1 MSTKRKI
8 EEVIFFTYGDSSDAS
23 TWSNVPYLF
32 TRTLEK
38 KGITVR
44 RVNLYEVLTRL
55 TKIAD
60 KIIRAEK
67 KVLRSRST
75 FRFQMS
81 RIFIALAYRNIK
93 RAVKTFPNAD
103 LCIFACYDFY
113 NKFSSIPT
121 LLFGD
126 WTLEI
131 LVRDRMRREPDSPET
146 RYIRHQNEVMTK
158 AEHVVTLFP
167 YSQRLMLGYCPESD
181 ARHMGMNVV
190 NDMNPKPHPAAD
202 TLIEGKRAAQK
213 ILFIGNAKYIDGARR
228 LVEAFRLIRREL
240 PVASLDII
248 GMTGHELAVEGI
260 EGVRCHGY
268 LRKDVPAEAEKYYS
282 LLSQA
287 SVFVN
292 PTRGWAGY
300 SSTIEAMFYHTPV
313 VVAPYDDFTT
323 EFGKDISFGAFQHS
337 DSADDLAK
345 NILSVMTSEDYA
357 RMCRDA
363 HNAVAG
369 YTWDKYVDKI
379 LATVSLNP

>member
-32 TRTLEK
+32 TRTLET
-38 KGITVR
+38 KGVTVR
-44 RVNLYEVLTRL
+44 RVNLYEGLTRL

-67 KVLRSRST
+67 KVLRGRST

-113 NKFSSIPT
+113 NKFSDIPT

-131 LVRDRMRREPDSPET
+131 LVRDRMHREPDSPET

-181 ARHMGMNVV
+181 ARHMCMNVV

-228 LVEAFRLIRREL
+228 LE
-240 PVASLDII
+240 I
-248 GMTGHELAVEGI
+248 G
-260 EGVRCHGY
+260 R
-268 LRKDVPAEAEKYYS
+268 
-282 LLSQA
+282 
-287 SVFVN
+287 
-292 PTRGWAGY
+292 
-300 SSTIEAMFYHTPV
+300 
-313 VVAPYDDFTT
+313 
-323 EFGKDISFGAFQHS
+323 
-337 DSADDLAK
+337 
-345 NILSVMTSEDYA
+345 
-357 RMCRDA
+357 A
-363 HNAVAG
+363 HV
-369 YTWDKYVDKI
+369 
-379 LATVSLNP
+379 